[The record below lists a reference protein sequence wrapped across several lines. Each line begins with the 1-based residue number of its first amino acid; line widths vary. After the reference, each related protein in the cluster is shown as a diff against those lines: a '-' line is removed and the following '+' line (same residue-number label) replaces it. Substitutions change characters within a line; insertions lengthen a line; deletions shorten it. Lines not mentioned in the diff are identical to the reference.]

1 MKAGKLNIVR
11 FIVLVFMLLAAV
23 SCKKHKFPKSSAKEI
38 TSFVFWA
45 IDNSTEINENIPGD
59 IINDTI
65 FVKINQGINVGN
77 FIPTIEYMGVAMSP
91 ANETAQNFNNAVY
104 YTVTAEDGST
114 RRYVVK
120 IVIQKANQK
129 VYTASADGSVYAINV
144 KKGTELWKYTTGG
157 AIHSSPLLVGNT
169 LYIGSMDK
177 NLYALD
183 ATTGALKWKYLT
195 AAPIRQESPVISNGV
210 VFISSA
216 NSYPDGTVY
225 AIDAVSGTLKWSKT
239 IVAPTSPVVAGG
251 KVFVNSKG
259 ASFYALNETDGNV
272 VWSTIFGLMSG
283 HAAVVNDKL
292 YIETSGSGSSY
303 QLRCINANNGSIFWN
318 APCLSYVTS
327 PTIDNGVAYV
337 STSVTI
343 PQYVE
348 AINSTD
354 GSFKWRYTHIHSG
367 DINTPVTSC
376 PFALDN
382 LVFPGYHH
390 GSFVALRTTN
400 GTEAWQFSPAQ
411 GAGWFSNPVA
421 ANNMVY
427 VGSSDNYLYAL
438 DMTGKMVWKFQ
449 TNGPIYSGACL
460 IDYDNNIVHA
470 GSSGAKN

>member
-1 MKAGKLNIVR
+1 MRTYPLL
-11 FIVLVFMLLAAV
+11 FIYAFILLAAA
-23 SCKKHKFPKSSAKEI
+23 SCKKNKPPKSSAKEI

-45 IDNSTEINENIPGD
+45 IDNSTEISENIPGD
-59 IINDTI
+59 IIGDTI
-65 FVKINQGINVGN
+65 FVKINQGVNVSN
-77 FIPTIEYMGVAMSP
+77 FIPTIEYMGVGLSP
-91 ANETAQNFNNAVY
+91 ANEVAQNFNNLVY
-104 YTVTAEDGST
+104 YTVTAEDGSA

-120 IVIQKANQK
+120 ILIQKANLK
-129 VYTASADGSVYAINV
+129 VYTASADGNVYSINV
-144 KKGTELWKYTTGG
+144 KKGTELWKYSTGG

-183 ATTGALKWKYLT
+183 ASTGALKWKYLT

-225 AIDAVSGTLKWSKT
+225 AINANSGTLKWSKT

-259 ASFYALNETDGNV
+259 ASFYALDENSGNV

-283 HAAVVNDKL
+283 HPAVVNDKL
-292 YIETSGSGSSY
+292 FIETSGPGGTY
-303 QLRCINANNGSIFWN
+303 QLRCINANTGSILWN

-327 PTIDNGVAYV
+327 PTIDNGAAYV

-354 GSFKWRYTHIHSG
+354 GSFKWRYSHITSG
-367 DINTPVTSC
+367 NISTQVESS
-376 PFALDN
+376 PFALNDII
-382 LVFPGYHH
+382 FPGFHH
-390 GSFVALRTTN
+390 GKFVALRTSN
-400 GTEAWQFSPAQ
+400 GSEAWQFSPA
-411 GAGWFSNPVA
+411 GTGWFSNPVA

-427 VGSSDNYLYAL
+427 VGSSDNHLYAL

-449 TNGPIYSGACL
+449 TNGAIYSGACL
-460 IDYDNNIVHA
+460 IDHDNNIVHA
-470 GSSGAKN
+470 GSSGAKH